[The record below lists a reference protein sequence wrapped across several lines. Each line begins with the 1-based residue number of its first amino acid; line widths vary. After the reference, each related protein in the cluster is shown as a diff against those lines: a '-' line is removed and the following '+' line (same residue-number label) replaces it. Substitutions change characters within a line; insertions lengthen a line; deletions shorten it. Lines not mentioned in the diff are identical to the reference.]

1 MLKETIIYADFTMY
15 RSPLRITRLTRFQST
30 FPYKKWSGLSIRE
43 KQTFVTEFVENYRVQ
58 YPGSKTNV
66 SLKGL
71 SLDMEK
77 FNDAPSVFGIFY
89 NDIWQLLKKSKDAL
103 YLNDTKK
110 PIIRND
116 IKETGRF
123 SHESFYEL
131 LVEE

>member
-1 MLKETIIYADFTMY
+1 
-15 RSPLRITRLTRFQST
+15 
-30 FPYKKWSGLSIRE
+30 
-43 KQTFVTEFVENYRVQ
+43 
-58 YPGSKTNV
+58 
-66 SLKGL
+66 
-71 SLDMEK
+71 MEK

-110 PIIRND
+110 PIMRND